1 MSPQAEAMLTAGDPI
16 KNARAILRNALPI
29 DNKPIRKIQDE
40 LESINEALRIPG
52 SKSLGPVA
60 RSVRTAESTL
70 QREEKAIIA
79 AFAADK
85 KADGL
90 AALEGLKGALSEF
103 DKVLETKDKQEVPI
117 IQQKCL
123 RFVGSA
129 EEAMVK
135 AFPFEVPPAL
145 SLLRGS
151 TVHTARCACAHTA
164 KLPVQSCL
172 WMGHNRLSCE
182 GSTIL
187 QLNCVYTIGRASR
200 AVQRQQESRSRVTAI
215 QQPM

>member
-1 MSPQAEAMLTAGDPI
+1 MSPQAQAILTAGDPV

-29 DNKPIRKIQDE
+29 DNKPIRKIQSE
-40 LESINEALRIPG
+40 LESINDALRIPG

-90 AALEGLKGALSEF
+90 AALAGLKGALSEF
-103 DKVLETKDKQEVPI
+103 DTVLETNDKQAVPA

-135 AFPFEVPPAL
+135 AFPFEVLPAL
-145 SLLRGS
+145 PLLRGS
-151 TVHTARCACAHTA
+151 TAHTARCTHPFTWTNCQCSRTCRWS
-164 KLPVQSCL
+164 QWTEL
-172 WMGHNRLSCE
+172 WREHS
-182 GSTIL
+182 S
-187 QLNCVYTIGRASR
+187 A
-200 AVQRQQESRSRVTAI
+200 AVFVCPLKAD
-215 QQPM
+215 PPG